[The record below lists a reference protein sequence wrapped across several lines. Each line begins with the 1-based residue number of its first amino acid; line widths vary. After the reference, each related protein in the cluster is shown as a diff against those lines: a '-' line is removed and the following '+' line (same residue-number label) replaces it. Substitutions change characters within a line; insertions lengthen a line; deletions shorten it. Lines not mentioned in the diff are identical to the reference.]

1 MVHGTHNAQED
12 SRNDT
17 ILISINDEFFPR
29 NEEIGITVMGIVQS
43 RRAGLKTRFCEK
55 FGLLAV
61 VDIVDARHRL
71 MGCGHRLNA
80 PLSADTGTDESPRQG

>member
-29 NEEIGITVMGIVQS
+29 SEAKISVFDSGE
-43 RRAGLKTRFCEK
+43 
-55 FGLLAV
+55 
-61 VDIVDARHRL
+61 
-71 MGCGHRLNA
+71 
-80 PLSADTGTDESPRQG
+80 